1 LSRTPSRAD
10 RFAPPAKPAG
20 KSWFFSTRLDLLV
33 MANVL
38 WPLVA
43 LLVWLTWTHPAH
55 EPLSFWRTYFLVT
68 PHRWVTLV
76 LVFFDRNRFEKNS
89 RLFVGLALAAVV
101 ACAIAYL
108 GYGVQGVMVLIAID
122 FLWNAWHYASQHAGI
137 YRIYGRMSRPERAG
151 GEMEKLAIRVFV
163 SYVFF
168 RTLGVIVMQAFDT
181 PTFGW
186 IKQLAKDPALLWM
199 DLAVL
204 AIPLGLLLRD
214 LRGFKSIAKGQL
226 VYLVSFGTIYS
237 LILIGLRA
245 RAGGVAGLEPAIL
258 ALFFG
263 TAVFHST
270 EYLAIVSWT
279 ATRTKNP
286 RGVIRHLAPRWMAFL
301 ICFMLVLGLTSLLL
315 IKSEWA
321 QPYKLFQIWI
331 VLNLCVSML
340 HYAYDG
346 IIWRAPSKQRA

>member
-1 LSRTPSRAD
+1 MKSTLKEIVCEIRSLEPFPRIATRVLEIGAQPHVVPGELISVIQMDPGLTAKVLRLCNSAYYGFQRQIASLDEAAERT
-10 RFAPPAKPAG
+10 
-20 KSWFFSTRLDLLV
+20 
-33 MANVL
+33 
-38 WPLVA
+38 
-43 LLVWLTWTHPAH
+43 
-55 EPLSFWRTYFLVT
+55 
-68 PHRWVTLV
+68 
-76 LVFFDRNRFEKNS
+76 
-89 RLFVGLALAAVV
+89 
-101 ACAIAYL
+101 
-108 GYGVQGVMVLIAID
+108 
-122 FLWNAWHYASQHAGI
+122 
-137 YRIYGRMSRPERAG
+137 G
-151 GEMEKLAIRVFV
+151 GEMEKLAIRRFV

-168 RTLGVIVMQAFDT
+168 RTLGVIVMQAFDA
-181 PTFGW
+181 PAFGW
-186 IKQLAKDPALLWM
+186 IKQLAKDPGLRWM

-204 AIPLGLLLRD
+204 VIPLGLLVRD
-214 LRGFKSIAKGQL
+214 LRSFRSIAKGQL

-237 LILIGLRA
+237 LILLGLHA
-245 RAGGVAGLEPAIL
+245 RDGGVTGLEPVIL

-346 IIWRAPSKQRA
+346 IIWRAPRKQRA